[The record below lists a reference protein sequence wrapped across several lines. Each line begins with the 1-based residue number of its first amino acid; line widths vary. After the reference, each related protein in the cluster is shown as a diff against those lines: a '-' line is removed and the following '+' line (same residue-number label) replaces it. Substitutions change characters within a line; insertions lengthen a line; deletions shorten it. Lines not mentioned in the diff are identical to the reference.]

1 MQVYWERIFLIFRK
15 QHWQHLCL
23 PGAALEI
30 KCSFYLRRVS
40 EIWRKSLDLTRYPE
54 LSQCSCKKRRGKEH
68 DPDFYKV
75 PARFRPS
82 SAICCGGASAA
93 GGRHSPVPADKL
105 KPCHKVK
112 GPGVVYSGT
121 GKPKIGFHFWI
132 VSVNQCWEEEVG
144 SLSRGRLRLPGG
156 GSASAGGSKTQ
167 EEMRK
172 SCWKFSSMGWVTS
185 TAGGSCRSTCSAW
198 SGMWDFLG
206 QRFSVQHFSS
216 SLGSA
221 SVSATVG
228 NPASVVYPCEAW
240 NREGCMGVAGVRSR
254 NQHSREHCLGCKPLL
269 ASDTCIWGSQPVPQT
284 ESHQDKV
291 ENFDKSHHFILEL
304 DRISMWTEET

>member
-1 MQVYWERIFLIFRK
+1 MKYGGRVWT
-15 QHWQHLCL
+15 L
-23 PGAALEI
+23 PGILN
-30 KCSFYLRRVS
+30 YH
-40 EIWRKSLDLTRYPE
+40 
-54 LSQCSCKKRRGKEH
+54 QCSCKKRRGKEH

-112 GPGVVYSGT
+112 GPGVVNSGT

-144 SLSRGRLRLPGG
+144 SLFRGRLRLPGG
-156 GSASAGGSKTQ
+156 GCASAGGSKTQ
-167 EEMRK
+167 EEKSK
-172 SCWKFSSMGWVTS
+172 SCWKLSSMGWVTS

-221 SVSATVG
+221 SLSGTVG

-254 NQHSREHCLGCKPLL
+254 NQHSREHCLEVQTSPGIRHLYLGLSACP
-269 ASDTCIWGSQPVPQT
+269 SDRVSPRQSGKFWQVTSLY
-284 ESHQDKV
+284 
-291 ENFDKSHHFILEL
+291 LEL
-304 DRISMWTEET
+304 DRISMWTEETRELKTEAATSWK